1 MELKTCRVLVAPTSY
16 GISDSRLKL
25 ELEQKVGEVIYNKTG
40 KPLSSQALQKLLPGI
55 DGYIA
60 GLDVVDQAAI
70 EAGDRLKVISRY
82 GVGLDNV
89 DLGIARARGI
99 VVTNTPGA
107 NSASVAELTLGLI
120 LSLARHIPESVN
132 ATRSGKWPRL
142 SGLSLEDKVIGLL
155 GMGSVGKQVVR
166 RLAGFDC
173 RVIAFDPLADENFA
187 KSMRV
192 ELLTRDQVIA
202 ESDFLS
208 LHLPLQAET
217 RKMVNG
223 EFLAKMKAE
232 AYLINTS
239 RGELIEEN
247 ELLQALQNG
256 QLRGAALDVFPE
268 EPPPFDHPLLNLPQ
282 VLVTPH
288 CASHTD
294 GAMNA
299 MGWMALRDCLAVL
312 GGEIAQY
319 PVI

>member
-1 MELKTCRVLVAPTSY
+1 
-16 GISDSRLKL
+16 
-25 ELEQKVGEVIYNKTG
+25 
-40 KPLSSQALQKLLPGI
+40 
-55 DGYIA
+55 
-60 GLDVVDQAAI
+60 
-70 EAGDRLKVISRY
+70 
-82 GVGLDNV
+82 
-89 DLGIARARGI
+89 
-99 VVTNTPGA
+99 
-107 NSASVAELTLGLI
+107 
-120 LSLARHIPESVN
+120 
-132 ATRSGKWPRL
+132 
-142 SGLSLEDKVIGLL
+142 
-155 GMGSVGKQVVR
+155 
-166 RLAGFDC
+166 
-173 RVIAFDPLADENFA
+173 
-187 KSMRV
+187 
-192 ELLTRDQVIA
+192 
-202 ESDFLS
+202 
-208 LHLPLQAET
+208 
-217 RKMVNG
+217 MVNG